1 MQRLPPNVQWIQ
13 TACVVLALGFTHA
26 FADSSR
32 LAEHR
37 IMIPERGEVLGY
49 IVTVE
54 TNHYSFLPPPAWRVS
69 CKPGAKAVVMI
80 AADLTT
86 SMTIDFL
93 EADKTARERVREL
106 LASRYPEGRLR
117 QTFGALTG
125 LGGGTAFDIERQ
137 VGDAPKLASRV
148 IYAIQ
153 DWGVV
158 EFTLTT
164 PKAKFADWTT
174 TFANVVN
181 SFQRPVR

>member
-1 MQRLPPNVQWIQ
+1 MSPKVQWVQ
-13 TACVVLALGFTHA
+13 SACIVLALGCTHA
-26 FADSSR
+26 VADSSR

-37 IMIPERGEVLGY
+37 VMIPERGEVLGY
-49 IVTVE
+49 IISVE
-54 TNHYSFLPPPAWRVS
+54 TNHYSFLPPPGWRVS

-80 AADLTT
+80 AVDLTT
-86 SMTIDFL
+86 SITVDFL
-93 EADKTARERVREL
+93 EADTTKTVQKRAAEL
-106 LASRYPEGRLR
+106 LSSRYPEGRLR
-117 QTFGALTG
+117 QTFAFFTG
-125 LGGGTAFDIERQ
+125 LGEGTAFDIERQ

-153 DWGVV
+153 DAGVV

-164 PKAKFADWTT
+164 PRAKFGDWTT